1 MSESWK
7 TSSSRKP
14 IINSSKIFTNKLV
27 SKSGIIHTD
36 ICNIDVSLSENIV
49 IDNVKSLITDTSMNI
64 NTLRCNVVDMRASQ
78 EDSSYINFHKI
89 IKTRKSAGIYD
100 LHTEDLSSNNL
111 QTSDLSV
118 NFIDSKNNTNI
129 TFNSDTSFTQFV
141 YANNI
146 DVGNIITD
154 SSFINI
160 HTDLSINGN
169 LNTERLTIN
178 KIKSVNDRI
187 IIDSDISVNKT
198 IYAQHID
205 VSGNLKV
212 EKLIVNDI
220 SSSNK
225 IIINSDLSFNKELFI
240 SDLHLEKIYLFDS
253 DKIKI
258 NSDVSI
264 NNNLTIGNDVSF
276 GGIISPLNEDTLSL
290 NGAVAFNKSVT
301 ARTIKT
307 DKISLHSSTSD
318 SSAIIF
324 DADVSINGGIYA
336 KMPYIYGATEV
347 QSFTDILTDS
357 NKKIGALYLLVP
369 PKLQSGNIYTEASLQ
384 LFKPGQDISY
394 VRPIQPKVTL
404 YVRET
409 ANQVIKVETLNKDV
423 CWNSVTLRNK
433 IHYSNN
439 DICYSSYYD
448 NSNEIWYDVDVDV
461 VDDLS
466 HTFDISVS
474 TLTGIKNGVRND
486 DSFNRIYYF
495 DLSAGDPEG
504 FDVSYLLGSK
514 HDDGT
519 ANVIDFSSLQLEKI
533 HTTDGSLTRVK
544 ATVPYANFTA
554 GTSEDL
560 SFNIAA
566 HDNVNYVI
574 KTIYLN
580 VDGAVKPR
588 EPSWNEVRFETYD
601 ICSHKTGYIDQSWND
616 YSLNNPISTA
626 DTRDVSTFHFDV
638 SLNAFFGNNRHNLN
652 YIIDLSAVYPETDL
666 DLSFNISAKNV
677 GSNTYNILTEK
688 NEISLS
694 GNRIIL
700 NYNLNDISN
709 NIDESDYNNTA
720 AITESNF
727 NDISIN
733 IIAHNYYKFDEN
745 LDASFD
751 FSAAAQDGYGAFTL
765 PANYGDVKYSTDVSR
780 NILIKVIDII
790 HNKPPIWNKIENISI
805 SYEGLANFDASF
817 YKDYSF
823 NDEFSDISAIRPVT
837 DVSSSY
843 IYYIWD
849 TSTVDD
855 LSRLQYRI
863 DLSALDPEG
872 FKVDF
877 SYLQGYDNSYNVR
890 ISSDKLLITT
900 PGARDISTNDL
911 SLVIWPQD
919 GGTLPDGSYSDIS
932 KNLIFHP
939 FLYKFTEF
947 TFTNCDASGREGP
960 TLDQCTKWYDDRY
973 ENTLQ
978 QSEYSVNVD
987 NTSLDKW
994 WDKSEYFHMSD
1005 NNGIQIWTVPA
1016 TGLYNITVAG
1026 AGGGRAVTSTGEG
1039 FGLSIDFSYQ
1049 LVKGDKY
1056 MLLIGQKGKIGK
1068 RNVLNAAEPES
1079 TTFRGTNIEY
1089 PASSSGGGGTFFVKG
1104 NNIEYLKTEF
1114 DQQKDVDLVP
1124 DLSNYVVAVAGG
1136 GSGGR
1141 TFNVNDT
1148 DPTEILKIADGS
1160 FNSLFSGIDGSGGV
1174 TNTRNTG
1181 GRGGQGGLGS
1191 DNTTNNTI
1199 AAGGGGGGGGFIT
1212 EGGDS
1217 GYNTSHWGAG
1227 YQLDET
1233 QVEGASPFISG
1244 GKGGFIP
1251 HIIRENGNENVG
1263 GIGGAN
1269 VGGFGGGAA
1278 GGEGGSGGGGGYS
1291 GGGSDSISKTANEP
1305 PNQQDNT
1312 IAGGGGSIVNS
1323 KVLAYNSDIQSQV
1336 STNNT
1341 STFNNF
1347 NGYIKIQFNPY
1358 NKINID

>member
-1 MSESWK
+1 MPESWK
-7 TSSSRKP
+7 TSSARKP
-14 IINSSKIFTNKLV
+14 IINASKIFTNKLV

-36 ICNIDVSLSENIV
+36 ICNIDISLSENIV

-64 NTLRCNVVDMRASQ
+64 NTLRCNVIDMRASQ
-78 EDSSYINFHKI
+78 DDSSYINFHKI
-89 IKTRKSAGIYD
+89 IKTRKSAAIYK
-100 LHTEDLSSNNL
+100 LYTEDLSSNNL
-111 QTSDLSV
+111 QTPDLSV
-118 NFIDSKNNTNI
+118 NFIDSNNNNNI

-146 DVGNIITD
+146 DVSNIYTE

-169 LNTERLTIN
+169 LNTERLTTN

-198 IYAQHID
+198 IYTQDID
-205 VSGNLKV
+205 VSGNLKA

-220 SSSNK
+220 ISSSNK
-225 IIINSDLSFNKELFI
+225 ITINSDLSFNKELFI
-240 SDLHLEKIYLFDS
+240 SDLHLEKMYLLDS
-253 DKIKI
+253 DKIII

-290 NGAVAFNKSVT
+290 NGTVAFNNSVT
-301 ARTIKT
+301 ANMIKT
-307 DKISLHSSTSD
+307 DKISLHSNTQD

-336 KMPYIYGATEV
+336 KMPYKYGATIV
-347 QSFTDILTDS
+347 PSFTNILEDS

-369 PKLQSGNIYTEASLQ
+369 PKLKNGNIYTEASLQ

-409 ANQVIKVETLNKDV
+409 ETQVIKVETLNKDV

-433 IHYSNN
+433 IHYINN
-439 DICYSSYYD
+439 DICYNSYYD
-448 NSNEIWYDVDVDV
+448 NSNEIWYDVDADV

-474 TLTGIKNGVRND
+474 TLTGIKSGVRND

-495 DLSAGDPEG
+495 DLSASDPEG

-514 HDDGT
+514 HDPGDT
-519 ANVIDFSSLQLEKI
+519 NVIDFSSLELEKI

-544 ATVPYANFTA
+544 ATVPYVNFTA

-580 VDGAVKPR
+580 VDGVVKPR

-626 DTRDVSTFHFDV
+626 DTRDVSTFPFDI
-638 SLNAFFGNNRHNLN
+638 SLNAFFGTNKQKLD
-652 YIIDLSAVYPETDL
+652 YIIDLSAIYPETDL
-666 DLSFNISAKNV
+666 DLSFNITAINV
-677 GSNTYNILTEK
+677 GSKKYNIITNE

-700 NYNLNDISN
+700 NYNLNDICN
-709 NIDESDYNNTA
+709 NIDESDYNNTRE
-720 AITESNF
+720 ITETNF

-733 IIAHNYYKFDEN
+733 IIAHNYYRFNAN

-751 FSAAAQDGYGAFTL
+751 FSAAYQDGYGDFTL
-765 PANYGDVKYSTDVSR
+765 PANYSDVKYSKDISR

-790 HNKPPIWNKIENISI
+790 HNKPPIWTKIENISI
-805 SYEGLANFDASF
+805 SYEGFGFDASF

-843 IYYIWD
+843 LYYIWD

-877 SYLQGYDNSYNVR
+877 SYLPINDNSYNVR
-890 ISSDKLLITT
+890 ISSDKLYITT
-900 PGARDISTNDL
+900 PGARDISSNDL

-932 KNLIFHP
+932 KNLLFHP

-960 TLDQCTKWYDDRY
+960 TFGQCKKWYDDRY
-973 ENTLQ
+973 SGIILSRNYE
-978 QSEYSVNVD
+978 VNID
-987 NTSLDKW
+987 NKSIDTW
-994 WDKSEYFHMSD
+994 WREKKYFNMD
-1005 NNGIQIWTVPA
+1005 NSGIQLWTVPA
-1016 TGLYNITVAG
+1016 TGLYNITIAG
-1026 AGGGRAVTSTGEG
+1026 AGGGRANTNNGHG
-1039 FGLSIDFSYQ
+1039 FGAVIDLSYR

-1056 MLLIGQKGKIGK
+1056 MLLIGQNGRLG
-1068 RNVLNAAEPES
+1068 RTTVLNSAEPAS
-1079 TTFRGTNIEY
+1079 TTFVGTNELR
-1089 PASSSGGGGTFFVKG
+1089 PTSSSGGGGTFFVKG
-1104 NNIEYLKTEF
+1104 DNIGYLKTEF
-1114 DQQKDVDLVP
+1114 DDGGGQDQTV
-1124 DLSNYVVAVAGG
+1124 DLSNYIVAVAGG
-1136 GSGGR
+1136 GSGGQ
-1141 TFNVNDT
+1141 TFQDNTT
-1148 DPTEILKIADGS
+1148 DILEISKIADGS
-1160 FNSLFSGIDGSGGV
+1160 LNLSFSGIDGSGNI
-1174 TNTRNTG
+1174 TDTRRTG
-1181 GRGGQGGLGS
+1181 GRDGQGGLGS
-1191 DNTTNNTI
+1191 DNTSNSSLPG
-1199 AAGGGGGGGGFIT
+1199 GGGGGGGGFLT
-1212 EGGDS
+1212 PGGTS
-1217 GYNTSHWGAG
+1217 GYNTSHW
-1227 YQLDET
+1227 
-1233 QVEGASPFISG
+1233 ASNNPLVGGDVKEAEPFISG

-1251 HIIRENGNENVG
+1251 HIKDENGIENVG
-1263 GIGGAN
+1263 GLGSAN

-1291 GGGSDSISKTANEP
+1291 GGGSDSITKSLNDP
-1305 PNQQDNT
+1305 PRQVDNT

-1323 KVLAYNSDIQSQV
+1323 KVLAYNSEIGKQV
-1336 STNNT
+1336 KKNSESYKNNY
-1341 STFNNF
+1341 

-1358 NKINID
+1358 NKININ

>member
-7 TSSSRKP
+7 TSSARKP
-14 IINSSKIFTNKLV
+14 IINASKIFTNKLV
-27 SKSGIIHTD
+27 SKSAIIHTD
-36 ICNIDVSLSENIV
+36 ICNIDISLSENIV
-49 IDNVKSLITDTSMNI
+49 IDNVNSLITDTSMNI
-64 NTLRCNVVDMRASQ
+64 KTLRCNVIDMRASQ
-78 EDSSYINFHKI
+78 EDSSYINFHKN
-89 IKTRKSAGIYD
+89 IKTPKSASIHY
-100 LHTEDLSSNNL
+100 LYTEDLSSNNL
-111 QTSDLSV
+111 QSSDLSV
-118 NFIDSKNNTNI
+118 NFIESKNNTNI
-129 TFNSDTSFTQFV
+129 IFNSDTSFTQFV

-146 DVGNIITD
+146 DVSNIFTD

-160 HTDLSINGN
+160 HADLSINGN
-169 LNTERLTIN
+169 LNAERLTTN

-187 IIDSDISVNKT
+187 IIDSDISVNGT
-198 IYAQHID
+198 IYAKHID
-205 VSGNLKV
+205 VSGILKA

-225 IIINSDLSFNKELFI
+225 ITINSDLSFNKGLFI
-240 SDLHLEKIYLFDS
+240 SDLHLEKMYLFDS
-253 DKIKI
+253 DKIII
-258 NSDVSI
+258 NSGVSI

-276 GGIISPLNEDTLSL
+276 GGVISPLDEDTLSL
-290 NGAVAFNKSVT
+290 NGTVAFNKSIT
-301 ARTIKT
+301 ANTIKT
-307 DKISLHSSTSD
+307 DKISLHSNTQD

-336 KMPYIYGATEV
+336 KMPYKYGATIV
-347 QSFTDILTDS
+347 NSFSELLEDS

-369 PKLQSGNIYTEASLQ
+369 PKLKSGNVYTEASLQ
-384 LFKPGQDISY
+384 LFKTGEDISY
-394 VRPIQPKVTL
+394 VRPILPRVTL
-404 YVRET
+404 YVREN

-448 NSNEIWYDVDVDV
+448 NSNEIWYDVDIDEEN
-461 VDDLS
+461 DLS

-495 DLSAGDPEG
+495 DLSASDPEG

-514 HDDGT
+514 HDPGDT
-519 ANVIDFSSLQLEKI
+519 NVIDFSSLELEKI
-533 HTTDGSLTRVK
+533 HTTGGSLTRVK
-544 ATVPYANFTA
+544 ATVPYGNFTA

-580 VDGAVKPR
+580 VDGVVKPR

-626 DTRDVSTFHFDV
+626 DTRDVSTFQFDV
-638 SLNAFFGNNRHNLN
+638 SLNAFFGTNRKKLN
-652 YIIDLSAVYPETDL
+652 YIIDLSAIYPETDL

-677 GSNTYNILTEK
+677 GSNRYNIRTGD
-688 NEISLS
+688 NQISLS

-700 NYNLNDISN
+700 NYNLEDICN
-709 NIDESDYNNTA
+709 NIDESDYNTTVG
-720 AITESNF
+720 ITKSEF

-733 IIAHNYYKFDEN
+733 IIAHNYYQFDEN

-751 FSAAAQDGYGAFTL
+751 FGAAAQDGYDAYTL
-765 PANYGDVKYSTDVSR
+765 PTGYGVNYSKDVSR

-790 HNKPPIWNKIENISI
+790 HNKPPNWSKIENISI
-805 SYEGLANFDASF
+805 SYEGSGFDAGF

-872 FKVDF
+872 FPVDF

-890 ISSDKLLITT
+890 LSSDKLYITT
-900 PGARDISTNDL
+900 PGARDLSTNDL

-919 GGTLPDGSYSDIS
+919 GGTLPDDSYSDIS

-947 TFTNCDASGREGP
+947 TFTNCDASGNEGP
-960 TLDQCTKWYDDRY
+960 TYNECENWYTNRY
-973 ENTLQ
+973 EKLLTGG
-978 QSEYSVNVD
+978 YSVNVD

-994 WDKSEYFHMSD
+994 WTDTNYFDMSK

-1026 AGGGRAVTSTGEG
+1026 AGGGRAATADSEG
-1039 FGLSIDFSYQ
+1039 LGLVIDFSYQ

-1056 MLLIGQKGKIGK
+1056 MLLIGQKGRLGK
-1068 RNVLNAAEPES
+1068 RSVLNSAEPDY
-1079 TTFRGTNIEY
+1079 TTFAGKNITY

-1104 NNIEYLKTEF
+1104 DNIGYLYTEF
-1114 DQQKDVDLVP
+1114 NEQDLGDDVP
-1124 DLSNYVVAVAGG
+1124 DLSNYIVAVSGG

-1141 TFNVNDT
+1141 TFDT
-1148 DPTEILKIADGS
+1148 NTTDSTEILKIADGS
-1160 FNSLFSGIDGSGGV
+1160 FNSLFGGIDGSGVDTGV
-1174 TNTRNTG
+1174 TRNTG
-1181 GRGGQGGLGS
+1181 GIGGQGGLGS
-1191 DNTTNNTI
+1191 DNTNNI
-1199 AAGGGGGGGGFIT
+1199 NSAAGGGGGGGGFIT
-1212 EGGDS
+1212 EGGKS
-1217 GYNTSHWGAG
+1217 GYNTAHWGTN
-1227 YQLDET
+1227 YQLDVT
-1233 QVEGASPFISG
+1233 KVEGAKPFILG

-1251 HIIRENGNENVG
+1251 HIIQEDGTENVG
-1263 GIGGAN
+1263 GLGGAN

-1291 GGGSDSISKTANEP
+1291 GGGSDSISNEP
-1305 PNQQDNT
+1305 PGQQNNT

-1336 STNNT
+1336 KKNDESGK
-1341 STFNNF
+1341 NNF

-1358 NKINID
+1358 NKININ